1 MLDKVTV
8 GGGVNWQSKYGQDLQ
23 AFTQGSY
30 ALVNLMTRYDV
41 SEDLSV
47 KVNLNNAFDRKYY
60 AYSDTWGV
68 YGEPRNVMTS
78 VEYRF

>member
-1 MLDKVTV
+1 
-8 GGGVNWQSKYGQDLQ
+8 
-23 AFTQGSY
+23 
-30 ALVNLMTRYDV
+30 MTRYDV